1 MEDPGNEQIKWKQQ
15 KKNNSGEIIQLKDKT
30 ISTSSSGILDRNQ
43 EKYIQQNYW
52 EKKKLLGKGK
62 FLRRGRDRTKT

>member
-52 EKKKLLGKGK
+52 EKKKNFWGKEN
-62 FLRRGRDRTKT
+62 F

>member
-30 ISTSSSGILDRNQ
+30 ISNSSSGILDRN
-43 EKYIQQNYW
+43 
-52 EKKKLLGKGK
+52 
-62 FLRRGRDRTKT
+62 